1 MTRAHARHA
10 AAEYSMPAVSSAGSI
25 VEIHAASTMPF
36 ILLSA
41 LGAKSYS
48 FSVRDV
54 KSIHEDSFMPA
65 QNQPLRH
72 EDKKAQKLI
81 QKIVQRVAA
90 KGKDEQSQQAPP
102 RNQPQISFN

>member
-1 MTRAHARHA
+1 
-10 AAEYSMPAVSSAGSI
+10 MP
-25 VEIHAASTMPF
+25 T
-36 ILLSA
+36 
-41 LGAKSYS
+41 
-48 FSVRDV
+48 
-54 KSIHEDSFMPA
+54 

-90 KGKDEQSQQAPP
+90 KGGDERAQQAPP